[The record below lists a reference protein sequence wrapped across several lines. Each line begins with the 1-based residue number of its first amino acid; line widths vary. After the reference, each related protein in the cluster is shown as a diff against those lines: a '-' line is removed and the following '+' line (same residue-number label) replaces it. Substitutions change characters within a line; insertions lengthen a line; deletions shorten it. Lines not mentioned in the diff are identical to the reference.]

1 MFVGESKNW
10 KTIEI
15 RSQLNLYCIGSK
27 SQMPLVAIK
36 R

>member
-15 RSQLNLYCIGSK
+15 RSQLNLYCIGSGNPD
-27 SQMPLVAIK
+27 SIGSN
-36 R
+36 